1 MKEKDKKQK
10 VYKGMTAPVDVN
22 FDIPETEIWT
32 YHIDGLAA
40 PHIDKPFKNF
50 TLKKIVFVVLILIA
64 VGLSMFFSVK
74 VVSRQPFE
82 YNQLEDGTY
91 EFVKFNN
98 TGYIKKLDIDYALTI
113 EDLRKNNLVT
123 DGNITAEELLSGSS
137 SKFRLIK
144 DETMPIS
151 EIPQFCFNC
160 DETVEE
166 IYIGKSVRKIDG
178 KAFFTCRALKRIIVD
193 EENEYYCDIDGVLY
207 NKDKTEIIYYPMN
220 HPAYLREKYGY
231 NDAIWPDNPEFYA
244 KYKNEVLTYVLP
256 STVETIGQLCF
267 YDVPIAALFMPEGLK
282 RIESMSIFRCWY
294 LSDINSYETSTAGDE
309 TGYAAVEKLS
319 GVYRSLPEGLEYIG
333 SDAMSYNR
341 SSNYLR
347 IPSSVTH
354 IGHHAFWDT
363 VDKKDGKFEGNE
375 FVYIAS
381 SESKFENVEKESKW
395 IPEYDSGLL
404 DKKSVLVYD
413 TEKKYHEPSN
423 YAEYYVENENKE
435 SELRG
440 YELTSFINTEKLTEL
455 SIDYVCTLEN
465 GELKKDETKPVAS
478 IANMAFKWDTYI
490 EKVYIGKDVEK
501 LSGGTFYKLNA
512 LKQIIVDKDNK
523 NYCDVDGV
531 LYNKDKTEVIF
542 CPAEYSAYLNEKYGY
557 DKAVEEGTENY
568 EQYKSDVLTY
578 VVPSTVKKI
587 GRACFFDSAFVEIYL
602 PEGIERIEPLSLLMS
617 RNLKEVYSY
626 KDSKPTATDGSAVST
641 LENVY
646 RSLPEGLQFIG
657 VDTLNYTAVDY
668 IYIPASV
675 TEIDP
680 YAFTHV
686 SGVSS
691 VDVAADKDTFKNVK
705 KGDHWLPEY
714 KTEKS
719 TNESV
724 DINYSAERKAMK

>member
-22 FDIPETEIWT
+22 FDIPEDEIWT
-32 YHIDGLAA
+32 YRIDGLAA

-50 TLKKIVFVVLILIA
+50 TLKKIIFVVLLLIA

-98 TGYIKKLDIDYALTI
+98 TGYIKELDIDYALTI
-113 EDLRKNNLVT
+113 EDLRKNDLVT

-137 SKFRLIK
+137 SKFRLVK

-166 IYIGKSVRKIDG
+166 IYIGKSVRKIDS

-207 NKDKTEIIYYPMN
+207 NKDKTEIVYYPMN
-220 HPAYLREKYGY
+220 HPSYLREKYGY

-267 YDVPIAALFMPEGLK
+267 YDVPIASLFMPEGLK

-294 LSDINSYETSTAGDE
+294 LADINSYESSTAGDE

-375 FVYIAS
+375 FVYISAS
-381 SESKFENVEKESKW
+381 EAEFEKVEKESKW

-404 DKKSVLVYD
+404 DKKAVLVYD
-413 TEKKYHEPSN
+413 AEKKYHELCN
-423 YAEYYVENENKE
+423 FAEYFVE
-435 SELRG
+435 SEEKDKEPEFRG

-455 SIDYVCTLEN
+455 SIDYVCTIEN
-465 GELKKDETKPVAS
+465 GEIKKDETKPVAS
-478 IANMAFKWDTYI
+478 IANMAFKWDTNI
-490 EKVYIGKDVEK
+490 EKVYIGKDVEN
-501 LSGGTFYKLNA
+501 LNGGSFYKLNA

-531 LYNKDKTEVIF
+531 LYSKDMTEIIF
-542 CPAEYSAYLNEKYGY
+542 CPANYVAYLNEKHGY
-557 DKAVEEGTENY
+557 DMAVEEENY

-602 PEGIERIEPLSLLMS
+602 PEGLERIESLSFLMS

-626 KDSKPTATDGSAVST
+626 KDSKPETTDGSAVSG
-641 LENVY
+641 LKNVY
-646 RSLPEGLQFIG
+646 RSLPEGLQYVG

-668 IYIPASV
+668 LYIPASV
-675 TEIDP
+675 TEIDH
-680 YAFTHV
+680 YAFTHAMD
-686 SGVSS
+686 VSS
-691 VDVAADKDTFKNVK
+691 VNVAADEAAFKK
-705 KGDHWLPEY
+705 IKTGDHWAPEVKG
-714 KTEKS
+714 KTVEI
-719 TNESV
+719 V
-724 DINYSAERKAMK
+724 YSAKR